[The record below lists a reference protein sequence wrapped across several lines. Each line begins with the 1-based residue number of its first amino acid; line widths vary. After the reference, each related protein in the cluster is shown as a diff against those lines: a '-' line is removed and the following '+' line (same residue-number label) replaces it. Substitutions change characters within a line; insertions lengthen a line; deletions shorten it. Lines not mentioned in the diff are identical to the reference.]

1 MPAEPAVVVPVPP
14 LVIPNRPV
22 TSEDES
28 NMAPMLSSPFTAL
41 TLPVPRELRVVEPVV
56 ATEKRLAPLVEAI
69 LKMGT
74 AWLALE
80 ATTYRLAPAPGV
92 VVLIS
97 KALAVLSQRKLA
109 EPAEVVAAVK

>member
-1 MPAEPAVVVPVPP
+1 VPAEPAVVVPVPP
-14 LVIPNRPV
+14 LVIPRVPV
-22 TSEDES
+22 TSEELKRI
-28 NMAPMLSSPFTAL
+28 APMFSSPFTLL
-41 TLPVPRELRVVEPVV
+41 TLPVPRELKVVEPVV
-56 ATEKRLAPLVEAI
+56 ATEKRLAPEVEAI

-109 EPAEVVAAVK
+109 EPAVVVAAVK